1 MTLLRRIHDCH
12 LDKLLLVLLIL
23 GGCGPSTKLVIQ
35 SEPKGGIISVRNA
48 EGKVIHEGLSPTTV
62 GLDYE
67 DNAAY
72 TITAIPQPFQMETYE
87 QSQTRLD
94 AASYG
99 ILPLAG
105 DDKRTITVGL
115 TKKDFVYI
123 PEVREELNAEGNW
136 VIVQVKRR
144 SFRDIA
150 ETGGRVPALVL
161 DLPEFKGITGMD
173 ISPDGRKV
181 VFAESAYEKKLSEIE
196 EATSYNGGG
205 LILPSEGSNLR
216 SVMLGSSGIQHI
228 TTESFNDKFPAFTP
242 DSQHIVFAS
251 NRRRTNLS
259 DILRV
264 NEAGRSGIA
273 NIYVSNRSAMTLSPS
288 FANDGTMVVEICEV
302 DDAGG
307 KVAVSD
313 HYVWTIGGV
322 NEYPTQIVKGSQP
335 KISPDG
341 KNIAYIGTDQNLW
354 VSDVNGSNQIQLTTN
369 ATSIRDRYY
378 DMLDDEDKAVFDTLD
393 DAGIKPIYPYSHP
406 SWSPDGKYILF
417 ASMEGNDPTG
427 RPNEDIWIMDN
438 QGGFK
443 QQLTTNGS
451 TDKYPLM
458 SPDMKTVYF
467 LSNRGERWAMWRIQ
481 SPLGE

>member
-1 MTLLRRIHDCH
+1 MNRSDLSRVFQTLAV
-12 LDKLLLVLLIL
+12 LLLVCFFA
-23 GGCGPSTKLVIQ
+23 GCTKTKLVVQ
-35 SEPKGGIISVRNA
+35 SEPRGAIIQVRDSSGKMVGQGVGGA
-48 EGKVIHEGLSPTTV
+48 ELTV
-62 GLDYE
+62 NFEKHASY
-67 DNAAY
+67 A
-72 TITAIPQPFQMETYE
+72 ITARPAPKQAETFDVATQE
-87 QSQTRLD
+87 LI
-94 AASYG
+94 AAEYNT
-99 ILPLAG
+99 LPLIG
-105 DDKRTITVGL
+105 DDKRAITVPL
-115 TKKDFVYI
+115 TKKEYVYLT
-123 PEVREELNAEGNW
+123 EVREELDPEGNW
-136 VIVQVKRR
+136 VMVHVKRR

-161 DLPEFKGITGMD
+161 DLDENRGITGMD
-173 ISPDGRKV
+173 ISPNGKKV
-181 VFAESAYEKKLSEIE
+181 VFAESAYEKKLSDIE

-216 SVMLGSSGIQHI
+216 SVLLGSSGIQHI

-242 DSQHIVFAS
+242 TGDHIVFAS

-273 NIYVSNRSAMTLSPS
+273 NIYVSNRSTMTLSPS
-288 FANDGTMVVEICEV
+288 FASDGTMAVEICEV
-302 DDAGG
+302 DDKGG
-307 KVAVSD
+307 RVAVSD
-313 HYVWTIGGV
+313 HYIWTIGGP

-341 KNIAYIGTDQNLW
+341 KLIAYIGQDQNLW

-369 ATSIRDRYY
+369 AESIRDRYY
-378 DMLDDEDKAVFDTLD
+378 EVLD
-393 DAGIKPIYPYSHP
+393 DADKQVFDSLDESGIKPIYPYSHP
-406 SWSPDGKYILF
+406 SWAPDGKHIVF

-427 RPNEDIWIMDN
+427 RPNEDIWIMKAD
-438 QGGFK
+438 GGFK

-458 SPDMKTVYF
+458 SPDMKSVYF

-481 SPLGE
+481 SPLTGE